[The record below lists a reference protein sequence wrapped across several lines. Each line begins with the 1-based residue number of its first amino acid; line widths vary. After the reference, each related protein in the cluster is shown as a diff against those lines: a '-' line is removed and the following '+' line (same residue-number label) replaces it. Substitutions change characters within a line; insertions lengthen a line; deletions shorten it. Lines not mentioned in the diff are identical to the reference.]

1 MITIGV
7 IALQDFLSYAQC
19 KIAVEYLIDI
29 IALKNVAYEFWNP
42 TWAQTNKNVAIAVY
56 PQGVPGHIAVRTVI
70 LFVKKYLLLPL
81 LIGLGQHITM

>member
-42 TWAQTNKNVAIAVY
+42 TWTLTNKNVTIAVY
-56 PQGVPGHIAVRTVI
+56 AQGVPGHSAVWAVI
-70 LFVKKYLLLPL
+70 LFVKKYLFLSL
-81 LIGLGQHITM
+81 LIRLSQRITR